1 MAGLSVL
8 AQIPPDSKSHPAF
21 SRAVRFLPRTTLLQ
35 AFLGCGF
42 GCGSVAVLVTIR
54 DMSQSQ
60 IITVVGEKCYMT
72 STGLYQLVAAE
83 HLQ

>member
-1 MAGLSVL
+1 LTFYGKPYETRINIQGAEL
-8 AQIPPDSKSHPAF
+8 AQNQIPPSA
-21 SRAVRFLPRTTLLQ
+21 LMQ

-60 IITVVGEKCYMT
+60 MITVAGKKCCMT
-72 STGLYQLVAAE
+72 SMGS
-83 HLQ
+83 

>member
-1 MAGLSVL
+1 MSYSR
-8 AQIPPDSKSHPAF
+8 PPPPPFPPSAPI
-21 SRAVRFLPRTTLLQ
+21 Q

-42 GCGSVAVLVTIR
+42 GCGSGAVLVTIR

-60 IITVVGEKCYMT
+60 MITVVGQKCCMT
-72 STGLYQLVAAE
+72 STGSYYLVSLD

>member
-1 MAGLSVL
+1 MAPNQV
-8 AQIPPDSKSHPAF
+8 PPSA
-21 SRAVRFLPRTTLLQ
+21 LMQ
-35 AFLGCGF
+35 AFRGCGF

-60 IITVVGEKCYMT
+60 MITVVGKKCCMT
-72 STGLYQLVAAE
+72 STGSYQSVSLD

>member
-1 MAGLSVL
+1 MSELPDPLEILKFALN
-8 AQIPPDSKSHPAF
+8 QIPPSALMQD
-21 SRAVRFLPRTTLLQ
+21 
-35 AFLGCGF
+35 FLGCGF

-60 IITVVGEKCYMT
+60 MITVVGKKCCIT
-72 STGLYQLVAAE
+72 STGWYQLVSVE

>member
-1 MAGLSVL
+1 MADIIEVMEI
-8 AQIPPDSKSHPAF
+8 AQDQIPPSALIQD
-21 SRAVRFLPRTTLLQ
+21 
-35 AFLGCGF
+35 FLGCGF

-60 IITVVGEKCYMT
+60 MITMVGKKCCMT
-72 STGLYQLVAAE
+72 SMGWYQLVSLD